1 MKSYLSV
8 PKVYSVKLR
17 VIAVDAGGGGA
28 KSHRGTPSRGLEWAG
43 FEAAPATDPTG
54 RRTVHFTKTFFFYH
68 RDLRMTPVYVTSDI
82 SRWREYN
89 ASGVGCY

>member
-54 RRTVHFTKTFFFYH
+54 RRTVHFTKTLLFLSPRLTY
-68 RDLRMTPVYVTSDI
+68 DTSLRHIRYLEVARI
-82 SRWREYN
+82 
-89 ASGVGCY
+89 

>member
-1 MKSYLSV
+1 MAPNECTGSGCTQQSICPPYMKSYLSV

-54 RRTVHFTKTFFFYH
+54 RRTVHFAKTLLFI
-68 RDLRMTPVYVTSDI
+68 TATYV
-82 SRWREYN
+82 
-89 ASGVGCY
+89 